1 MIRVVGFFAVGILLG
16 VYQPDAISTKT
27 ASYLLL
33 ILVAAYFIVYSV
45 RKEKLTLG
53 ILGLLSLFLT
63 GFIHVS
69 LFKTSGRPD
78 HLLAHMGEVHAYQA
92 MISDLAEERENS
104 IKYELQLLRI
114 YDGQNWQEVE
124 GRVLFYVGKHAN
136 APDYFYGDVL
146 IVQGAPSE
154 LYSPANPFEFDYK
167 RFLSFNN
174 IYHQH
179 FINSTKKLV
188 LQQRESKRDILFYSY
203 KARLWAKD
211 QLLTF
216 IPGIK
221 EQAIAMALVL
231 GVKDGIDNELQRA
244 YASSG
249 AMHVLAV
256 SGLHVGIIY
265 GLILLLF
272 KPIQHKAGA
281 RWIVAATS
289 IILLWIYAFI
299 TGLSPSVLR
308 AVTMFSFIA
317 IARPFGRATNIYNT
331 LAGSAFLLLII
342 NPFLIM
348 SVGFQLSYLAVLGI
362 VTIHRPLYMLI
373 EPRHRIL
380 DWVWNISCVSIA
392 AQLATFSL
400 GILYFHQF
408 PTYFLVSNLF
418 VIPGAIVIL
427 IGGVVLLAVSAFT
440 PVALLVG
447 KLLQY
452 FIHILNEIVFAV
464 EGLPFSLIEHIYL
477 TTFQCWLLIGIL
489 VAIILL
495 LQFKQFAAL
504 VGCALLALVFSLS
517 QWLHFHTEVKGDRLI
532 VYNIPGHTV
541 IEWMSNGSST
551 FISDAGLISDA
562 ERIRFHIT
570 PNRLHRG
577 VSKVEIKVPD
587 QTVSQ
592 GVKVWDYR
600 GNIIG
605 IVSAPVTSWPEE
617 LALDYLI
624 VSNNA
629 FKSFKEASSLINF
642 KVMILD
648 SSNKSWLASKFLEP
662 ALSEIVYSVAERGA
676 FEINL

>member
-1 MIRVVGFFAVGILLG
+1 
-16 VYQPDAISTKT
+16 
-27 ASYLLL
+27 
-33 ILVAAYFIVYSV
+33 
-45 RKEKLTLG
+45 
-53 ILGLLSLFLT
+53 
-63 GFIHVS
+63 
-69 LFKTSGRPD
+69 
-78 HLLAHMGEVHAYQA
+78 
-92 MISDLAEERENS
+92 
-104 IKYELQLLRI
+104 
-114 YDGQNWQEVE
+114 
-124 GRVLFYVGKHAN
+124 
-136 APDYFYGDVL
+136 
-146 IVQGAPSE
+146 SE
-154 LYSPANPFEFDYK
+154 LDSPANPFEFDYK

-188 LQQRESKRDILFYSY
+188 LQQRESKKDILFYSY
-203 KARLWAKD
+203 KARLWARD

-308 AVTMFSFIA
+308 AVTMFSFMA

-331 LAGSAFLLLII
+331 LAGSAFLLLIF

-362 VTIHRPLYMLI
+362 VTIHQPLYMLI

-418 VIPGAIVIL
+418 VIPGAVVIL
-427 IGGVVLLAVSAFT
+427 IGGVVLLAVSVFT

-495 LQFKQFAAL
+495 LQFKKFAAL
-504 VGCALLALVFSLS
+504 VGCAIFALVFSIS
-517 QWLHFHTEVKGDRLI
+517 QWLHFHTEVKGDWLI

-551 FISDAGLISDA
+551 FISDTSLISDE

-577 VSKVEIKVPD
+577 VSKVEIKVLD
-587 QTVSQ
+587 QSVSQ

-600 GNIIG
+600 GNTIG

-629 FKSFKEASSLINF
+629 FKSFEEASNLINF
-642 KVMILD
+642 KTIILD
-648 SSNKSWLASKFLEP
+648 SSNKWWLASKFVETS
-662 ALSEIVYSVAERGA
+662 LSEIVNNVAEDGA